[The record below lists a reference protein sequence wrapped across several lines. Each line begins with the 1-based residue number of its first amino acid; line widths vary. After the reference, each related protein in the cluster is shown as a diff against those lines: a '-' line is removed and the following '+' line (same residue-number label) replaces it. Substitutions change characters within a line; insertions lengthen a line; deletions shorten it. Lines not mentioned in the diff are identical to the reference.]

1 MNETIAA
8 GFYCLGKGVVVVVVQ
23 LADNPNKAHGYVSLW
38 FLDN

>member
-23 LADNPNKAHGYVSLW
+23 LADNPSEGNG
-38 FLDN
+38 